1 VYQVGLH
8 VPLYPARALADPV
21 KGFVVGF
28 LVSGGVDDG
37 NFVALCV
44 SAYTKVGI
52 FGYVKRIPCAKL
64 NQFVQLKVVTGTTQ
78 GDGDIQGIQPGSI

>member
-8 VPLYPARALADPV
+8 VPLYPARTLANPV

-37 NFVALCV
+37 NFIAFGV

-52 FGYVKRIPCAKL
+52 FGYVERIPRAKL
-64 NQFVQLKVVTGTTQ
+64 NQFVQLKVITGTTQ
-78 GDGDIQGIQPGSI
+78 GVGISSVSRPGSI